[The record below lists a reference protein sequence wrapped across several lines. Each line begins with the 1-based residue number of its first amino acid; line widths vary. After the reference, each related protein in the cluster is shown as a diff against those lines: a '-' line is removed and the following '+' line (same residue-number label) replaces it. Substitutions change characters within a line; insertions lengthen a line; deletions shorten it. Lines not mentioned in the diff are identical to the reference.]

1 MRWRTP
7 RCGALA
13 ERPRKR
19 ADGSSLGNVDSGGV
33 PGRMNRRSP
42 LLREACPPDSGLL
55 LPAGEPERV
64 IRIRFAIGIT
74 FTWPATPRLFS
85 AGQGTVENFLREL
98 VAGKARR

>member
-13 ERPRKR
+13 EGLANERMEARSGTWIRAVCREEEPALASPPRPVRPI
-19 ADGSSLGNVDSGGV
+19 GSPF
-33 PGRMNRRSP
+33 PGRGAR
-42 LLREACPPDSGLL
+42 ACHTNPVRD
-55 LPAGEPERV
+55 RYH
-64 IRIRFAIGIT
+64 

-98 VAGKARR
+98 VAGKARS

>member
-13 ERPRKR
+13 EGHANERMEARSETWIR
-19 ADGSSLGNVDSGGV
+19 AVCRGGGTGARLSS
-33 PGRMNRRSP
+33 
-42 LLREACPPDSGLL
+42 EACPPDSGLL

-74 FTWPATPRLFS
+74 SPGRRPSTLLRRARDGGELPP
-85 AGQGTVENFLREL
+85 GT
-98 VAGKARR
+98 RRR

>member
-13 ERPRKR
+13 EGHANERMEARSGTWIR
-19 ADGSSLGNVDSGGV
+19 AVCRGGGTGARLSS
-33 PGRMNRRSP
+33 
-42 LLREACPPDSGLL
+42 EACPPDRVSFSRPGSPSVSYETGSRSVSLHL
-55 LPAGEPERV
+55 AGD
-64 IRIRFAIGIT
+64 
-74 FTWPATPRLFS
+74 PRLFS